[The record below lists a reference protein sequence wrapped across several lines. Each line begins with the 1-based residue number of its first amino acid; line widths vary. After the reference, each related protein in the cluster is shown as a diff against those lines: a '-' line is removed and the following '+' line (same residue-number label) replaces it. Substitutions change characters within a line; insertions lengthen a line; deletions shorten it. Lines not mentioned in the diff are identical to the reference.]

1 MRLIVPFVLIT
12 AVVLILTAGCVAVA
26 NKNSD
31 NSTNNTIP
39 NSFAPFSNV
48 ADPTLNK
55 TIHATANGTTKLK
68 GPLLVSIGGYP
79 VDLPVNIDNI
89 TAGTAG
95 KEKPLTLTL
104 DEGFHTFEVCAGS
117 ICEKE
122 TVNISFGKKSSIDF
136 SEQLRKDVEFP
147 LPTAR
152 IVEYFKNGGG
162 VSVNIEFINPSSKPL
177 TITAEVSCG
186 YDYIDDR
193 TNIKMGDSVTGKSVQ
208 YVEAGQRVTN
218 RLDLYFASGHSHNF
232 DVPKIAD
239 ITVQ

>member
-1 MRLIVPFVLIT
+1 
-12 AVVLILTAGCVAVA
+12 
-26 NKNSD
+26 
-31 NSTNNTIP
+31 
-39 NSFAPFSNV
+39 
-48 ADPTLNK
+48 
-55 TIHATANGTTKLK
+55 
-68 GPLLVSIGGYP
+68 
-79 VDLPVNIDNI
+79 
-89 TAGTAG
+89 
-95 KEKPLTLTL
+95 
-104 DEGFHTFEVCAGS
+104 
-117 ICEKE
+117 
-122 TVNISFGKKSSIDF
+122 
-136 SEQLRKDVEFP
+136 VEFP

-162 VSVNIEFINPSSKPL
+162 VSANIEFINPSSKPL

-193 TNIKMGDSVTGKSVQ
+193 TNIKMGDSVTGKSAQ